1 MGIVAMGDGG
11 SIKVE
16 GSTIPIIAYCLYCD
30 KCGSF
35 NIGKRL
41 TRKMI
46 IWILISAFISTLFW
60 FSVKDGVSPGAW
72 LVCFGSIV
80 LIISFTGV
88 FTRGLKCNKCG
99 NRHFT
104 KNNILNYQDYDRS
117 ILDVPYEI
125 TIKYYYDE
133 Y

>member
-11 SIKVE
+11 SIKVD
-16 GSTIPIIAYCLYCD
+16 GSTTTIIAYCLYCD

-35 NIGKRL
+35 NIGKRI
-41 TRKMI
+41 TGKMI
-46 IWILISAFISTLFW
+46 IWILISVIISTLFW
-60 FSVKDGVSPGAW
+60 YSVKDGALPGAW
-72 LVCFGSIV
+72 LVCFGSVV

-88 FTRGLKCNKCG
+88 FTRELRCNKCG
-99 NRHFT
+99 NRQFF

-117 ILDVPYEI
+117 VLDVPYEI
-125 TIKYYYDE
+125 TIKYFYDE